1 MSASFIQPDTLL
13 DHPALAGHTV
23 FVRRGGDWQ
32 RFVVRQAGGLVP
44 DHSPTARFASFGWR
58 TPAWS

>member
-1 MSASFIQPDTLL
+1 MSPSFNQHDTLL

-44 DHSPTARFASFGWR
+44 DPCQSTLGSSLGWR
-58 TPAWS
+58 